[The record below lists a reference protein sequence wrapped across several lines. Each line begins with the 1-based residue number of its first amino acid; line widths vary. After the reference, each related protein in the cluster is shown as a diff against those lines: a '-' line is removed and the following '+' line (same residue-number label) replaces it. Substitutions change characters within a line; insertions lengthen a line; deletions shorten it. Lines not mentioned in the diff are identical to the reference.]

1 MAEIKIELRGFGSDS
16 GSNPTSD
23 DVVGVLDIT
32 SSEDFPLS
40 LTFQNFDVRNF
51 SQRSGSFSKTF
62 DVPATNNNNRVFNNL
77 WKTGYII
84 SSKKVAGNIP
94 AVIYAD
100 NIPIVSGKFRIT
112 SITKDKNV
120 KSYSCSFVGDNMD
133 WASSI
138 KNKELKDLRFSK
150 DSYTIYAS
158 QDPSVD
164 TLENEGIASV
174 PYVFNNIQGV
184 SGSNQNLDHTDYEHN
199 KDNLLYP
206 LLSIGEGVSN
216 KQQATTM
223 DFVPCV
229 YIKNVWDKIFQSE
242 GYTVVSEF
250 CDSDYFKSLCMPL
263 YFQKQGEIADYKYGS
278 ITAGS
283 DEALNNNPAS
293 GNDGYYYGGGSTV
306 HSRAIGNM
314 TVNRRFGYESGA
326 SAPFW
331 ARFGFAGN
339 TIEDYSQDTNTPAT
353 AYGNVQ
359 TGSSNLLSGTTVVKY
374 GNSAHIIKADMSLR
388 HWRDYQGS
396 GSGLFEYYLY
406 AELWEIP
413 DDISGLPD
421 DDNWTNGMKLAID
434 NGLVY
439 NSSLGINTYSLNGF
453 TRLADS
459 YASFTKQ
466 PNQTWNEVHQFPTL
480 EHYANNVGTR
490 KYIATVGAR
499 IYNYPAGNG
508 GSVGIDIV
516 EGSSLEI
523 SGNPEYYLGEDVE
536 QIHWLMPKG
545 KQSDFVMGLAQMFNL
560 QFHTDPIAK
569 KVYIEPYDYFY
580 EPKSKCVDWTEK
592 IDYSKDI
599 QEEFIDKIKS
609 TIIFKY
615 KDASSDALLE
625 RYNKKNITDWGAYK
639 EINTSGIFQDGEYV
653 IENKFFSPT
662 FNFREAEYVDNTGS
676 NALGFDS
683 TPTIPLYHT
692 KYTELDQNHNIDR
705 PEKNWDLGAR
715 ILCTVPYLDGSQV
728 RKYKTHRDGANSAY
742 SLAPNDNLD
751 ADSDYYAYFCRA
763 NFIHFDS
770 LNYIGTATN
779 GNYKA
784 SIGTYDGTEYFVD
797 PNLSFNNVKH
807 QQQTISHTKKGL
819 VHYFHNTMLEQLKN
833 KPRIKI
839 VYVNLDYTDILRL
852 DFRKLVYMDGIYY
865 RINKISDFKPHK
877 NESTKIELTEFWDL
891 GSSDISGDIMDVYT
905 NGLNM

>member
-1 MAEIKIELRGFGSDS
+1 MAEIKIELRSFGSDS

-23 DVVGVLDIT
+23 DVIGVLDIT

-40 LTFQNFDVRNF
+40 LTFQNFDIRQF
-51 SQRSGSFSKTF
+51 GSRGGSFSKTF
-62 DVPATNNNNRVFNNL
+62 DIPATNNNNKVFNNL
-77 WKTGYII
+77 WKAGYII
-84 SSKKVAGNIP
+84 SSKNVLGNIP

-100 NIPIVSGKFRIT
+100 NIPIVSGKLRIT
-112 SITKDKNV
+112 TITKGNNV

-150 DSYTIYAS
+150 DSYAIYAS

-174 PYVFNNIQGV
+174 PYVYNNIQGV
-184 SGSNQNLDHTDYEHN
+184 SGSNQSLDHTDYEHN

-216 KQQATTM
+216 RQQATTM

-263 YFQKQGEIADYKYGS
+263 YFQKQGEIANYKYGRVLATADEHLITLVASGGTSTFGKTVGNRTVTRVNGRDTATNYPARFLFAGTS
-278 ITAGS
+278 IT
-283 DEALNNNPAS
+283 D
-293 GNDGYYYGGGSTV
+293 D
-306 HSRAIGNM
+306 
-314 TVNRRFGYESGA
+314 
-326 SAPFW
+326 
-331 ARFGFAGN
+331 
-339 TIEDYSQDTNTPAT
+339 SQDVNTPTT

-359 TGSSNLLSGTTVVKY
+359 TGASARLNGTTVVKY
-374 GNSAHIIKADMSLR
+374 GSSSHIVTANISIR
-388 HWRDYQGS
+388 HWRDQGS
-396 GSGLFEYYLY
+396 WGSWLVDPTLEYTIGY
-406 AELWEIP
+406 ELWEIG
-413 DDISGLPD
+413 DDANGLPD
-421 DDNWTNGMKLAID
+421 DDNGSDLYNAI
-434 NGLVY
+434 
-439 NSSLGINTYSLNGF
+439 
-453 TRLADS
+453 
-459 YASFTKQ
+459 
-466 PNQTWNEVHQFPTL
+466 
-480 EHYANNVGTR
+480 ANNYSYGNWTRRANGSVAISRNGGNWDEIITDTLTYDSAATAGTQ
-490 KYIATVGAR
+490 KFVVTAYCVITD
-499 IYNYPAGNG
+499 YPSGSG
-508 GSVGIDIV
+508 GSVDWEFANGMSLDV
-516 EGSSLEI
+516 TGS
-523 SGNPEYYLGEDVE
+523 PEYYLGEDIE

-615 KDASSDALLE
+615 KDATNDALLE

-639 EINTSGIFQDGEYV
+639 EINTSGVFQDGEYIV
-653 IENKFFSPT
+653 ENKFFSPT
-662 FNFREAEYVDNTGS
+662 FNFREAEYIDNTGS
-676 NALGFDS
+676 NALGFGS

-692 KYTELDQNHNIDR
+692 EYSELDQNHNIDR

-715 ILCTVPYLDGSQV
+715 ILCTVPYLDGSSA
-728 RKYKTHRDGANSAY
+728 RKYKTHRDGGNSAY
-742 SLAPNDNLD
+742 SFAPNDSLQ

-770 LNYIGTATN
+770 LNYIGTTSN
-779 GNYKA
+779 GNYQA

-797 PNLSFNNVKH
+797 PNLSFNNVTH
-807 QQQTISHTKKGL
+807 QQQTGSHTQKGL

-833 KPRIKI
+833 KPRIKV

-852 DFRKLVYMDGIYY
+852 DFRKLVYIDGVYY
-865 RINKISDFKPHK
+865 RINKITDFKPHK

-891 GSSDISGDIMDVYT
+891 GAKPISGDVMDVYT

>member
-1 MAEIKIELRGFGSDS
+1 MSEIKIELRGFGTNAD
-16 GSNPTSD
+16 TSD
-23 DVVGVLDIT
+23 NVIGELDIT

-40 LTFQNFDVRNF
+40 LTFQNFDIRNF

-84 SSKKVAGNIP
+84 SSKNVAGNIP

-150 DSYTIYAS
+150 DSYTTYAS
-158 QDPSVD
+158 QDSSVS

-174 PYVFNNIQGV
+174 PYVFNNVQGV
-184 SGSNQNLDHTDYEHN
+184 GGINQNLDHTDYEHN

-263 YFQKQGEIADYKYGS
+263 YFQKQGEIADYKYGK
-278 ITAGS
+278 ILATA
-283 DEALNNNPAS
+283 DETMAN
-293 GNDGYYYGGGSTV
+293 YYYSPTNSSGASTRYTV
-306 HSRAIGNM
+306 YGDSVGNV
-314 TVNRRFGYESGA
+314 TVDRRFGRVSGTTT
-326 SAPFW
+326 P
-331 ARFGFAGN
+331 ARFLFAG
-339 TIEDYSQDTNTPAT
+339 TDITDDSQDPNSPVTE
-353 AYGNVQ
+353 YGNVQ
-359 TGSSNLLSGTTVVKY
+359 TGASARANGTTVVKY
-374 GNSAHIIKADMSLR
+374 GNSAHTVTANIKIR
-388 HWRDYQGS
+388 HERDVSQNNGDWGS
-396 GSGLFEYYLY
+396 QPFEYTIGY
-406 AELWEIP
+406 ELWEIG
-413 DDISGLPD
+413 DDSSGIPD
-421 DDNWTNGMKLAID
+421 DDDNTTLYNAIANNYSSGNWTRRA
-434 NGLVY
+434 
-439 NSSLGINTYSLNGF
+439 
-453 TRLADS
+453 ADS
-459 YASFTKQ
+459 VSFSKSPGNWSDIHTD
-466 PNQTWNEVHQFPTL
+466 TLTYTPTAL
-480 EHYANNVGTR
+480 TAGTQKFVVCMWVR
-490 KYIATVGAR
+490 VDD
-499 IYNYPAGNG
+499 YPSGLG
-508 GSVGIDIV
+508 GSVEFFIA
-516 EGSSLEI
+516 EGMSLEV
-523 SGNPEYYLGEDVE
+523 SGSPEYYLGEDID

-545 KQSDFVMGLAQMFNL
+545 KQSDFVIGLAQMFNL

-580 EPKSKCVDWTEK
+580 EEKSKCVDWTEK

-615 KDASSDALLE
+615 KDASNDALLE

-653 IENKFFSPT
+653 VENKFFSPT

-676 NALGFDS
+676 NALGFGS

-692 KYTELDQNHNIDR
+692 KYTELDQSHNIDR
-705 PEKNWDLGAR
+705 PEKSWDLGAR

-728 RKYKTHRDGANSAY
+728 RKYKTHRDGGNSAY
-742 SLAPNDNLD
+742 SFAPNDNLD
-751 ADSDYYAYFCRA
+751 ADSDYHAYFCRA

-807 QQQTISHTKKGL
+807 QLQTISHTKKGL

-891 GSSDISGDIMDVYT
+891 GSSDISGDVMDVYT